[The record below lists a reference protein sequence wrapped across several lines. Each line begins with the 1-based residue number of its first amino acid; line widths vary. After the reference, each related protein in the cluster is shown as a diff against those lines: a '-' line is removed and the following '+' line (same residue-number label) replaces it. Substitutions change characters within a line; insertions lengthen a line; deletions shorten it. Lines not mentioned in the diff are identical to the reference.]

1 MMDQKLVMS
10 HVFGHCDFFKN
21 NAWFSKTNRK
31 MVDQMANH
39 ATRIRRYIDRYGYE
53 TVEKFIDVCLSIEN
67 LIDRHSILNG
77 PQKMTETKPSALD
90 ELLQNSG
97 AREKLRRGAVDH
109 PDVTGTLRLGPD
121 ETHTAAQIQ
130 SALNRAGKQKPRP
143 SFRRQAGGALGVA
156 GGLAAAGSVLQ
167 ALMSRGHNA
176 GND

>member
-1 MMDQKLVMS
+1 MGTGAQGAEPSPIREFIRSKLPNKLKPLTDFQLGDS
-10 HVFGHCDFFKN
+10 HRLGPDFNQTARDEIKKIDPSLTKERKRVHGSGK
-21 NAWFSKTNRK
+21 SK
-31 MVDQMANH
+31 V
-39 ATRIRRYIDRYGYE
+39 
-53 TVEKFIDVCLSIEN
+53 
-67 LIDRHSILNG
+67 
-77 PQKMTETKPSALD
+77 TETKPSTLD

-130 SALNRAGKQKPRP
+130 SSLNRAGKQKPRP